1 MFGEKYTAWQ
11 DKNRGL
17 LDRLGVL
24 GVGISQLSAG
34 QAPDISGAWQSVQ
47 ARRDER
53 KLGESMRNPALL
65 AQFSPEQ
72 QKMLSTMPPQLA
84 QQLIMEKVFAPPPAP
99 VKPDWQQFDG
109 SMYDMNAPG
118 GPSVAIAGTNPA
130 DAKAAET
137 AAERTQREADAAKL
151 GYAPGSP
158 EFNGYV
164 VTGDL
169 APKPDVPKPTDDMQE
184 YDFYSKQATG
194 AGMKPLLFDDWMRRP
209 KDSATNTEYGLQPIY
224 GRDASGNLVV
234 MQLSKDGTMVQTKA
248 PNGINPDF
256 QTVPYNKARSAA
268 EGKAAGED
276 TASFDSLSS
285 KMPGLRDVVT
295 NLDGLAGRATYTYAG
310 QALDAG
316 MKQIGMEPRNAAV
329 ARAEY
334 VAVVDNQVL
343 PLLRDTFGAA
353 FTVKEGETLRATLGD
368 PNKSP
373 KEKQVVLRAF
383 IDQKERDV
391 SALKARTGSKGGA
404 SSGVPEGVT
413 PEEWDAMPPED
424 KAQFQ

>member
-194 AGMKPLLFDDWMRRP
+194 AGMKPLLFDDWMNAGR
-209 KDSATNTEYGLQPIY
+209 KAGATSVTVGGSSPAEISNFNKSVK
-224 GRDASGNLVV
+224 ASNVDTVISDILATDKGSWLPTTG
-234 MQLSKDGTMVQTKA
+234 MLGGILSGVGGT
-248 PNGINPDF
+248 
-256 QTVPYNKARSAA
+256 
-268 EGKAAGED
+268 AAGD
-276 TASFDSLSS
+276 IKS
-285 KMPGLRDVVT
+285 
-295 NLDGLAGRATYTYAG
+295 N
-310 QALDAG
+310 
-316 MKQIGMEPRNAAV
+316 I
-329 ARAEY
+329 
-334 VAVVDNQVL
+334 
-343 PLLRDTFGAA
+343 
-353 FTVKEGETLRATLGD
+353 ETLRAAASFSSLQAMREASKTGAALGAVSD
-368 PNKSP
+368 TETKLLGSELANLEQSQSH
-373 KEKQVVLRAF
+373 EQF
-383 IDQKERDV
+383 IRN
-391 SALKARTGSKGGA
+391 LKRFQIAYNTIVDGPLGGPSGGA
-404 SSGVPEGVT
+404 ASGVPDGIT
-413 PEEWDAMPPED
+413 PEEWGAMTPED
-424 KAQFQ
+424 KALFQ